1 MANRS
6 YLYSLSNRPSS
17 YEDRPE
23 SICGLSEWAY
33 DVPFMYRLLMS
44 GEPQLCASLISDGL
58 GDDAPDQKTKLFAIS
73 SNFDLGFERVKRF
86 VDIVQHL
93 PAPAPVAER
102 PASSTL
108 PPPPSLMDRLRQ
120 LFSSQPQA
128 VPSKTAAAPATTSIQ
143 LSGWLDEA
151 ISFLEAHRNTHL
163 LLETIELDCMSED
176 EEMALRACVESEV
189 ARCSHVGAAIDALPV
204 GIAEAAILLRNATTQ
219 KYPAPLDAFF
229 GLRLDDDC
237 DSTRSGAAQYPL
249 GLAWSE
255 HLYFEL
261 FNRSE
266 YEARA
271 SEAAEGK
278 ESSEAGSSST

>member
-6 YLYSLSNRPSS
+6 YLYSLSNRPGS

-23 SICGLSEWAY
+23 SISGLSEWAY

-58 GDDAPDQKTKLFAIS
+58 GDDPPEQKTRLFAIS
-73 SNFDLGFERVKRF
+73 GNFELGFERVKRF

-93 PAPAPVAER
+93 PPAAPVAELPK
-102 PASSTL
+102 PASL
-108 PPPPSLMDRLRQ
+108 PPPPSLMDRLRR
-120 LFSSQPQA
+120 LFSSGRPA
-128 VPSKTAAAPATTSIQ
+128 LSAEEAEAPAAASMQ
-143 LSGWLDEA
+143 LSGWLNEA
-151 ISFLEAHRNTHL
+151 IVFLEAHRDTHL

-176 EEMALRACVESEV
+176 EESALRACVESEV
-189 ARCSHVGAAIDALPV
+189 ARCSHVGAAIDALPAN
-204 GIAEAAILLRNATTQ
+204 IAEAGMLLRKATTQ
-219 KYPAPLDAFF
+219 EHAAPLDAFF
-229 GLRLDDDC
+229 GLRLDDEC
-237 DSTRSGAAQYPL
+237 DSTRGGATQYPL

-266 YEARA
+266 YEAQA
-271 SEAAEGK
+271 NEAAEG
-278 ESSEAGSSST
+278 